1 MRPVALA
8 LATWALARPALT
20 RIPALMGDAVL
31 TGGLLTGALLAGS
44 PALTGG
50 AMVAAITGRPA
61 LTGGA
66 ILAAQEPSPYLPLGH
81 WATPYVEHL
90 IATGVIADPAPLTRP
105 IREADLVRALR
116 AVDTTAATAS
126 VRATVRRLLA
136 ELERG
141 NGAPRYY
148 LAGDAGAAVAT
159 HALRDPLEIGRGTP
173 PRPKGASRAFAT
185 GGLALQLRLGPLVA
199 VTHPYFDTRLKYDPD
214 YFGKK
219 DRFIAGRN
227 GDAYL
232 DARWSFGEICFG
244 SLGRNWGPPALPGLI
259 LSPGPYSYDHLAL
272 TLGTA
277 RIQLQA
283 LLTQL
288 DDLPDTSGTVNHRYL
303 VVHRLLARPGGRTT
317 LGLWEGN
324 VAAGPGRTFEPWLA
338 NILNLG
344 LLVEYD
350 QNVQVNSLLGADF
363 ESRLG
368 GVSLFGQLLI
378 DDVQIDRKSQSDS
391 EPPSYGLTLGARG
404 AVRGIG
410 WTAWYTRVANLTYRT
425 SNPAETVERRFVGL
439 GRSFSDYDQLTLSAS
454 VLPAAGLLLSP
465 EATLVRQG
473 EGDFRLPYPP
483 PSAYGATPSILS
495 GVVERT
501 ARLAL
506 GASWQRGAWGLA
518 GNGGVHFT
526 RNAGHVSGARD
537 TRWVGS
543 VSLSYRFH
551 FEGTLP

>member
-1 MRPVALA
+1 MKSATWLA
-8 LATWALARPALT
+8 LLVATWALAYPAVNGWA
-20 RIPALMGDAVL
+20 P
-31 TGGLLTGALLAGS
+31 
-44 PALTGG
+44 
-50 AMVAAITGRPA
+50 
-61 LTGGA
+61 
-66 ILAAQEPSPYLPLGH
+66 LAAQDASPASPYVPLAH
-81 WATPYVEHL
+81 WAMPYVEHL
-90 IATGVIADPAPLTRP
+90 IATRVIADPAPLTRP
-105 IREADLVRALR
+105 LRGAELVRALR
-116 AVDTTAATAS
+116 LVDTTAAPRS
-126 VRATVRRLLA
+126 VQAIVRHLLR
-136 ELERG
+136 EFDRQETG
-141 NGAPRYY
+141 PRFT
-148 LAGDAGAAVAT
+148 LAGDVGISVAT
-159 HALRDPLEIGRGTP
+159 HALRDPLAIGRGAP
-173 PRPKGASRAFAT
+173 LRESGPDRGFAT
-185 GGLALQLRLGPLVA
+185 GGLAFHARLGPLVVA
-199 VTHPYFDTRLKYDPD
+199 THPYVDTRLKFDPD

-227 GDAYL
+227 AEAYL

-303 VVHRLLARPGGRTT
+303 IVHRLLARPGGRTT

-350 QNVQVNSLLGADF
+350 QNVQVNSLLGVDF

-454 VLPAAGLLLSP
+454 VLPAPGLLLSP

-506 GASWQRGAWGLA
+506 GASWQSGAWGLA